1 MSSSRGLS
9 DYMNT
14 ISTLGS
20 NVDNINSY
28 IAQNNNEFFQDWRAK
43 VQNDMAAVKTK
54 ADAAFHTAEGIGGA
68 YMGAKAVKAAY
79 MKFKGGKET
88 PEDKGADAEGDGA
101 EADQSEANDI
111 NEEDGTAGDSVEGT
125 PLDDTP
131 NEGAGSS
138 FTEAPS
144 DNLPAP
150 GESMELQDASEF
162 GSGADDAAA
171 PLSETINAP
180 ASVGTQAQSQILD
193 ADPEAGPGGL
203 GGETLT
209 GDTAGEV
216 GGEVGADVGAD
227 VGAGA
232 GADAAASAAAAA
244 AGAGADAAAGGLAA
258 GLGVA
263 AEAIPVVGA
272 LAAIGFGL
280 YELFHPHHDPP
291 KPKPPPPP
299 TSVTAAQSSLVLPSF
314 DSVVDTPASAAA
326 F

>member
-20 NVDNINSY
+20 NVDNINNY

-43 VQNDMAAVKTK
+43 VQNDIAAVKSK

-88 PEDKGADAEGDGA
+88 PEDEGADNEGDAG
-101 EADQSEANDI
+101 ETDQAEANDFTG
-111 NEEDGTAGDSVEGT
+111 EDGTAGDSVDGT

-150 GESMELQDASEF
+150 GESVELQDASEF

-180 ASVGTQAQSQILD
+180 ANVGTTAQSQILD
-193 ADPEAGPGGL
+193 ADPEAGPGGI
-203 GGETLT
+203 GQTLT

-216 GGEVGADVGAD
+216 GADVGAEVGGD
-227 VGAGA
+227 VAAGA
-232 GADAAASAAAAA
+232 GADAAAGAAAAA

-291 KPKPPPPP
+291 KPKPPPPAN
-299 TSVTAAQSSLVLPSF
+299 SITAAQSSLVLPSF

>member
-20 NVDNINSY
+20 NVDNINNY
-28 IAQNNNEFFQDWRAK
+28 IAQNNTEFFQDWRSK
-43 VQNDMAAVKTK
+43 VQNDMAAVKAK

-79 MKFKGGKET
+79 TKWKGGKET
-88 PEDKGADAEGDGA
+88 PEDKGADNEGDGD
-101 EADQSEANDI
+101 EADQAEANDLA
-111 NEEDGTAGDSVEGT
+111 EDNGTAGDSVDGT

-162 GSGADDAAA
+162 GSGGDAA
-171 PLSETINAP
+171 PLSETLNEP

-203 GGETLT
+203 GDTLT
-209 GDTAGEV
+209 GDTA
-216 GGEVGADVGAD
+216 GEVGADVGAD
-227 VGAGA
+227 VGGDLAASA
-232 GADAAASAAAAA
+232 GADVAGGAAAAA
-244 AGAGADAAAGGLAA
+244 AGAGAEAGAGALAA

>member
-20 NVDNINSY
+20 NVDNINNY
-28 IAQNNNEFFQDWRAK
+28 ISQNNAEFFQDWRAK
-43 VQNDMAAVKTK
+43 VQNDMAAVKAK

-79 MKFKGGKET
+79 TKFKAGKET
-88 PEDKGADAEGDGA
+88 PEDDGADNEGDGA
-101 EADQSEANDI
+101 EADQAEQNDFTG
-111 NEEDGTAGDSVEGT
+111 EDGTAGDSVEGT

-131 NEGAGSS
+131 NEGTGSS

-193 ADPEAGPGGL
+193 ADPEAGPAGV
-203 GGETLT
+203 GETLT
-209 GDTAGEV
+209 GDTAGDIGAGV
-216 GGEVGADVGAD
+216 GGDVGGD
-227 VGAGA
+227 IAG
-232 GADAAASAAAAA
+232 GA
-244 AGAGADAAAGGLAA
+244 AGDVALGAAGDVAGGALAA

-299 TSVTAAQSSLVLPSF
+299 QSITAAQSSLVLPSF

>member
-20 NVDNINSY
+20 NVDNINNY
-28 IAQNNNEFFQDWRAK
+28 ISQNNAEFFQDWRAK
-43 VQNDMAAVKTK
+43 VQNDMAVVKAK

-79 MKFKGGKET
+79 TKWKGGKET
-88 PEDKGADAEGDGA
+88 PEDKGADNEGESA
-101 EADQSEANDI
+101 EADQAEQNDLTG
-111 NEEDGTAGDSVEGT
+111 EDDTAGDSVEGT

-131 NEGAGSS
+131 NEGTGSS

-162 GSGADDAAA
+162 GSGADEAAA

-203 GGETLT
+203 GETLT

-216 GGEVGADVGAD
+216 GGDVGGEVGGD
-227 VGAGA
+227 
-232 GADAAASAAAAA
+232 
-244 AGAGADAAAGGLAA
+244 
-258 GLGVA
+258 
-263 AEAIPVVGA
+263 
-272 LAAIGFGL
+272 
-280 YELFHPHHDPP
+280 
-291 KPKPPPPP
+291 
-299 TSVTAAQSSLVLPSF
+299 
-314 DSVVDTPASAAA
+314 
-326 F
+326 